1 MLWWLFSIAP
11 LCLGS
16 FVEEG
21 WVGEGRGRELLQLD
35 EGEEGQEAGEG
46 SEAPP
51 KLTTTTTEE
60 PFSKENQAGP
70 EEFYFENGKLPKLL
84 MTVEK
89 GITIEIFEAGKSVDR
104 IVLSEAATGGISG
117 SKLSPDEDELEVRID
132 YKGQRFV
139 GENGKEISGLL
150 VTMLFEGRASN
161 WALTKLEIENLG
173 IEGSFISDDL
183 SVVSSHGYRISAPK
197 GLAWCCQQA
206 GLFSPSM
213 NETTGEKF
221 AVGLRLPSLRLQV
234 FEVVRGQFGP
244 EWECGELLSIGL
256 ITGILVTLGFALI
269 CFWGFSMLANIN
281 TMDRFDDPKGSGIHV
296 PITD

>member
-16 FVEEG
+16 FVEEA

-35 EGEEGQEAGEG
+35 EGEEGQEAEG

-51 KLTTTTTEE
+51 KLPTTTEE

-70 EEFYFENGKLPKLL
+70 EEFYFENGRLPKLL
-84 MTVEK
+84 MTLER
-89 GITIEIFEAGKSVDR
+89 GITIEIFEEGKSVDR
-104 IVLSEAATGGISG
+104 IVLNEAAKGGISG
-117 SKLSPDEDELEVRID
+117 SKHSPDEDELEVRID
-132 YKGQRFV
+132 YKDQRFV
-139 GENGKEISGLL
+139 GEKGREISGLL

-173 IEGSFISDDL
+173 IEGGFISDDL
-183 SVVSSHGYRISAPK
+183 SVVSSHGYRIAAPK

-206 GLFSPSM
+206 GLFSPPM
-213 NETTGEKF
+213 NETTGEKLS
-221 AVGLRLPSLRLQV
+221 VGLRLPGLRLQV

-256 ITGILVTLGFALI
+256 ITGIIVTLGFALI

-281 TMDRFDDPKGSGIHV
+281 TMDRFDDPKGPGIHV
-296 PITD
+296 PISE

>member
-1 MLWWLFSIAP
+1 MLWWLLSIGP

-16 FVEEG
+16 FVEEA

-35 EGEEGQEAGEG
+35 EGEEGQLPEG

-51 KLTTTTTEE
+51 KMTTTTEE

-84 MTVEK
+84 MTVEG
-89 GITIEIFEAGKSVDR
+89 GITVEIFEEGKSVDR
-104 IVLSEAATGGISG
+104 IVLNEAATGGISG

-132 YKGQRFV
+132 YKGQKFV

-173 IEGSFISDDL
+173 IEGSFIKDDL
-183 SVVSSHGYRISAPK
+183 SVVSSHGYRIGAPK
-197 GLAWCCQQA
+197 GLAWCCQEA
-206 GLFSPSM
+206 GLFSPPM

-221 AVGLRLPSLRLQV
+221 TVGLRLPGLRLQV

-281 TMDRFDDPKGSGIHV
+281 TMDRFDDPKGPGIHV
-296 PITD
+296 PISE

>member
-1 MLWWLFSIAP
+1 LFSIAP

-16 FVEEG
+16 FVEEA

-35 EGEEGQEAGEG
+35 EGEEGQEAEG

-51 KLTTTTTEE
+51 KLPTTTEE

-70 EEFYFENGKLPKLL
+70 EEFYFENGRLPKLL

-89 GITIEIFEAGKSVDR
+89 GITIEIFEEGKSVDR
-104 IVLSEAATGGISG
+104 IVLNEAATGGISG

-132 YKGQRFV
+132 YKDQRFV
-139 GENGKEISGLL
+139 GEKGREISGLL

-173 IEGSFISDDL
+173 IEGGFISDDL
-183 SVVSSHGYRISAPK
+183 SVVSSHGYRIAAPK

-206 GLFSPSM
+206 GLFSPPM
-213 NETTGEKF
+213 NETTGEKLS
-221 AVGLRLPSLRLQV
+221 VGLRLPGLRLQV

-256 ITGILVTLGFALI
+256 ITGIIVTLGFALI

-281 TMDRFDDPKGSGIHV
+281 TMDRFDDPKGPGIHV
-296 PITD
+296 PISE

>member
-35 EGEEGQEAGEG
+35 EGEEGQEAEG

-51 KLTTTTTEE
+51 KLPTTTEE

-89 GITIEIFEAGKSVDR
+89 GITIEIFEEGKSVDR

-183 SVVSSHGYRISAPK
+183 SVVSSHGYRIAAPK

-206 GLFSPSM
+206 GLFSPPM

-221 AVGLRLPSLRLQV
+221 TVGLRLPGLRLQV

-256 ITGILVTLGFALI
+256 ITGIIVTLGFALI

-296 PITD
+296 PITE